1 MLYSFSARI
10 IALLLRTSLP
20 RLSELE
26 KENLLLR
33 YQLLV
38 LQRQCKKPR
47 FTPADRSF
55 ISQITKSMTSWT
67 RACLIVKPDTILR
80 WHKQIAE
87 WTWTTERRGKRP
99 LDPELKAL
107 IIRIKRE
114 NRLWGPKRIH
124 GELLK
129 LGVQVSETTVRN
141 VLRKA
146 KIEPWDGTSSGT
158 WKEFFKRHEN
168 IWAIDFFNVHTAF
181 FQRLFVL
188 VVLDVHSRKLITA
201 RVTSRPTTEW
211 VCQVLNWEMTES
223 QAPQAIVHDRD
234 PVFESHRFKALLK
247 QTDTKN
253 LRCPKRTPIANAFVE
268 RMNGSLRRECTDHFL
283 FLGERDLQRA
293 LNNYQDYYNHA
304 RCHQGIDQRT
314 PVHRPLTSVSRD
326 KSRTKVASHKYLA
339 GLHHGYYWA
348 A

>member
-1 MLYSFSARI
+1 
-10 IALLLRTSLP
+10 
-20 RLSELE
+20 
-26 KENLLLR
+26 
-33 YQLLV
+33 
-38 LQRQCKKPR
+38 
-47 FTPADRSF
+47 
-55 ISQITKSMTSWT
+55 
-67 RACLIVKPDTILR
+67 VKPDTILR

-129 LGVQVSETTVRN
+129 LGFQVSETTVRN

-158 WKEFFKRHEN
+158 WKEFLKRHED

-188 VVLDVHSRKLITA
+188 AILDVHSRKLIRA

-234 PVFESHRFKALLK
+234 PAFQSHKFKELLE
-247 QTDTKN
+247 QMVTKN
-253 LRCPKRTPIANAFVE
+253 LKCPNALPSP
-268 RMNGSLRRECTDHFL
+268 MHL
-283 FLGERDLQRA
+283 
-293 LNNYQDYYNHA
+293 LNE
-304 RCHQGIDQRT
+304 
-314 PVHRPLTSVSRD
+314 
-326 KSRTKVASHKYLA
+326 
-339 GLHHGYYWA
+339 
-348 A
+348 